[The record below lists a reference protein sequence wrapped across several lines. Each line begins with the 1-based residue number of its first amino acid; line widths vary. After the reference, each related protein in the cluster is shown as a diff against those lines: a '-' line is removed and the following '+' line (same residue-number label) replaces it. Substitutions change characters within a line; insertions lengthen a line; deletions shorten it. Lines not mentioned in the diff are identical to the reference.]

1 MIHLP
6 ESWSHEYFPDCRP
19 ANQNRRCAATCSARY
34 NCARMP
40 LTSGTK
46 LGPYEIQSP
55 LGEGGMGEVYRARDT
70 RLDRSVAIKVLASH
84 LSSSPELKQRM
95 EREAKAISALN
106 HPHICRLY
114 DVGSQDGTEYLVME
128 LLEGE
133 TLSQRLAKGPL
144 PISEVLRI
152 GTAVSEALEAA
163 HRQGIVHR
171 DLKPGNV
178 MLTKSGAKLMD
189 FGLAKSTA
197 AGLGGAVTNAP
208 LLSAAKTM
216 SGASPMS
223 PLTTAGAIIG
233 TIQYMSPEQ
242 IEGKDADGRSDLFAL
257 GAVLYEMVTGGR
269 PFAGKS
275 QISVAS
281 AILEK
286 DPEPISTIQP
296 LTPPALEYV
305 IHSCLA
311 KDPEDRFQTAHD
323 VKLQLR
329 WIAESANQERR
340 PNGNNETKRG
350 NLGWIAAGAL
360 AVILV
365 ASVVWWRSS
374 IPAEQI
380 TYFSAPLP
388 FSSRDVAVSPNGH
401 TVAVVGYGESERK
414 SVLWIYEMGSPAGNS
429 LPNTEGANFPF
440 WSPDGRS
447 LGFFADGKMK
457 KLELAG
463 GPVQTLCD
471 APTGRGG
478 AWNKEGVILFT
489 PSGLLGTGLF
499 RIPASGG
506 TPVQVS
512 FPDRTQGEDSHRW
525 PIFLPDQIH
534 YLYLAMNLTGRRE
547 LYSVYVGSLNSKEKR
562 LVVRTRANAAYAS
575 PGYLIFERD
584 QTLFAQHFDPKKL
597 ELSGEPT
604 PILNDVQYW
613 PRIARAVFATSN
625 AGLLVAQKTGDNGI
639 SQPLWFDRKGQPVGV
654 ALKPGIYG
662 NISLS
667 PNGKL
672 LASDTTDPASQNT
685 DVWTYDLQ
693 TESAKRLT
701 FDPSIDSMPVWSPD
715 SSRMV
720 FASNREAKFD
730 LYLKDVN
737 GAQEE
742 KIVAQ
747 DGPDRFP
754 SDWSPDGKSVIY
766 ERGSD
771 LWILSLPDLK
781 MTPFSKASA
790 TLKNARFSPDGRWVA
805 YGSNESGRWEIYV
818 TSFPDAH
825 GKWQISNGGGD
836 QPKWR
841 SDGRELFYI
850 TPDGKIMAA
859 PVTVGANFDAG
870 TVSVLFQAN
879 PREMVAT
886 SEQVTYDVSKDGE
899 RFLINTRLK
908 TGTTPMSIVLNWT
921 AKLTR

>member
-1 MIHLP
+1 
-6 ESWSHEYFPDCRP
+6 
-19 ANQNRRCAATCSARY
+19 
-34 NCARMP
+34 MP

-46 LGPYEIQSP
+46 LGPYEIQSL

-95 EREAKAISALN
+95 EREARAISALN
-106 HPHICRLY
+106 HPHICQLY

-144 PISEVLRI
+144 PISEALRI
-152 GTAVSEALEAA
+152 GIAVAEALEAA

-189 FGLAKSTA
+189 FGLAKSTV
-197 AGLGGAVTNAP
+197 AGLGGAVTSAP

-223 PLTTAGAIIG
+223 PLTTAGAIVG

-242 IEGKDADGRSDLFAL
+242 IEGKEADVRSDLFAL
-257 GAVLYEMVTGGR
+257 GAVLYEALTGGR
-269 PFAGKS
+269 PFVGKS

-286 DPEPISTIQP
+286 DPEPISASQP
-296 LTPPALEYV
+296 LTPAAFEYI
-305 IHSCLA
+305 IHTCLA

-323 VKLQLR
+323 VKLQLKWVAR
-329 WIAESANQERR
+329 SPTQDRG
-340 PNGNNETKRG
+340 PNGNEETRLTAG
-350 NLGWIAAGAL
+350 WFTAGWIAAGAL
-360 AVILV
+360 AVLLI
-365 ASVVWWRSS
+365 ASLVWWRSS
-374 IPAEQI
+374 KPAEQI

-388 FSSRDVAVSPNGH
+388 FSSRDVAVAPNGH
-401 TVAVVGYGESERK
+401 TVAVVGYRESERK
-414 SVLWIYEMGSPAGNS
+414 SVLWIYEAGSQSGTSMA
-429 LPNTEGANFPF
+429 NTEGANFPF

-447 LGFFADGKMK
+447 IGFFADGKMK

-499 RIPASGG
+499 RVSASGG

-525 PIFLPDQIH
+525 PVFLPDQIH
-534 YLYLAMNLTGRRE
+534 YLYLAMNLTGRKD
-547 LYSVYVGSLNSKEKR
+547 LYSVYVGALNSTEKR

-575 PGYLIFERD
+575 PGYLIYERD
-584 QTLFAQHFDPKKL
+584 QTLFAQRFDAKKL

-613 PRIARAVFATSN
+613 PRIARAVFAASDT
-625 AGLLVAQKTGDNGI
+625 GLLVAQKTGDNGI
-639 SQPLWFDRKGQPVGV
+639 SQPVWFDRKGQQVGV
-654 ALKPGIYG
+654 VLKPGIYG
-662 NISLS
+662 NIFLS

-685 DVWTYDLQ
+685 DVWTYDLA

-701 FDPSIDSMPVWSPD
+701 FDASIDSMPVWSPD
-715 SSRMV
+715 SNRMV
-720 FASNREAKFD
+720 FASNRESKFD
-730 LYLKDVN
+730 LYLKDAN
-737 GAQEE
+737 GAEEE

-754 SDWSPDGKSVIY
+754 NDWSPDGKSVIY
-766 ERGSD
+766 ERGLD

-781 MTPFSKASA
+781 MTQFLKASS

-841 SDGRELFYI
+841 SDGKELFYM
-850 TPDGKIMAA
+850 TPD
-859 PVTVGANFDAG
+859 
-870 TVSVLFQAN
+870 
-879 PREMVAT
+879 
-886 SEQVTYDVSKDGE
+886 E
-899 RFLINTRLK
+899 RSWAR
-908 TGTTPMSIVLNWT
+908 
-921 AKLTR
+921 R